1 MGLRVP
7 VVDSNI
13 RSEYHPVWG
22 RICYIYALSVMF
34 CRTYPVE
41 LILIDK
47 KIVEQHDDP
56 LSADLRVLNLSDVPF
71 EVRRIYWIS
80 NFKKGTIRGHHA
92 HKSLTQMMLLL
103 SGTLELSLYE
113 GQACQSFMMRAGDDP
128 ILIKPGKWRIMK
140 NGSIDALVLVLA
152 SQEYDESDY
161 IRDWNSYLEWHKT
174 IK

>member
-1 MGLRVP
+1 M
-7 VVDSNI
+7 
-13 RSEYHPVWG
+13 
-22 RICYIYALSVMF
+22 
-34 CRTYPVE
+34 
-41 LILIDK
+41 IDK
-47 KIVEQHDDP
+47 KIIEQHDDP
-56 LSADLRVLNLSDVPF
+56 LSANLGVLNLTDVPF

-80 NFKKGTIRGHHA
+80 NFKKGTIRGRHA

-113 GQACQSFMMRAGDDP
+113 GHACQSFMMQAGDDP

-140 NGSIDALVLVLA
+140 NGSIDAVVLVLA
-152 SQEYDESDY
+152 SHEYDESDY